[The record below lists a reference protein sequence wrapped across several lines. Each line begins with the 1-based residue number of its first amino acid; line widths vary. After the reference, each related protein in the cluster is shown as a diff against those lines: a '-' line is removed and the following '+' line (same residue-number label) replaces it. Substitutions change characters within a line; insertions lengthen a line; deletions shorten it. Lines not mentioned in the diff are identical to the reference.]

1 MKSRP
6 CGLQRVTHARNS
18 RCPCAIAMMEKE
30 DEHGPVYHEVL
41 ASDTFQG
48 ICLRYRVSA
57 LRLRRANKLFN
68 TNSLTRKRLLIPPN
82 ETGTVEG
89 RNSMKADAASVEVTD
104 LPPRRRRCL
113 IREEKITQLTT
124 RMSSLIELS
133 YDEARSYLSMSDG
146 DVDRAAS
153 HARSDFVPYLTRKSD
168 STRSYESF
176 EFELSS
182 DYSDDS
188 CGDC

>member
-1 MKSRP
+1 MAAEEEE
-6 CGLQRVTHARNS
+6 Q
-18 RCPCAIAMMEKE
+18 
-30 DEHGPVYHEVL
+30 GPVYHEVL

-68 TNSLTRKRLLIPPN
+68 TNGLTRKRLLIPRS
-82 ETGTVEG
+82 ETKTVEG
-89 RNSMKADAASVEVTD
+89 RSSMNADEASVEVTG
-104 LPPRRRRCL
+104 LPLRRRRCL
-113 IREEKITQLTT
+113 IREENINLLTT
-124 RMSSLIELS
+124 QMSSLIELS
-133 YDEARSYLSMSDG
+133 YDEARNYLSMSDG
-146 DVDRAAS
+146 DVDRAAR
-153 HARSDFVPYLTRKSD
+153 HARDDFEPYLTRKGD

-188 CGDC
+188 CSDC

>member
-1 MKSRP
+1 MHSYLSHHLK
-6 CGLQRVTHARNS
+6 T
-18 RCPCAIAMMEKE
+18 IAMMAEE
-30 DEHGPVYHEVL
+30 DEQRPVYHEVL

-68 TNSLTRKRLLIPPN
+68 TNGLTRKRLLIPLS
-82 ETGTVEG
+82 ETKIVDE
-89 RNSMKADAASVEVTD
+89 RSVEVAG
-104 LPPRRRRCL
+104 LPPRRRRCP
-113 IREEKITQLTT
+113 IREEKIAQLTT
-124 RMSSLIELS
+124 QMSSLIELS
-133 YDEARSYLSMSDG
+133 YDEARSYLSRSDG

-153 HARSDFVPYLTRKSD
+153 HAREDFEPYMTRKSD

-188 CGDC
+188 CGDY